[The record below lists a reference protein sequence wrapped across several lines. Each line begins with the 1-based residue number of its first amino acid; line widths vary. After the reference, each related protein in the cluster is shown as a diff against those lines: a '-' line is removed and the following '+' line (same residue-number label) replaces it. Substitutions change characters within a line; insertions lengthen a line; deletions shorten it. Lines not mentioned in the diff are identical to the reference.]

1 MSVKQGLATVGYVH
15 NLNDFTFSF
24 DVSSDG
30 ILFSLFTLENVADKT
45 NHLSTNLQLEDREI
59 SISFTEQ
66 ELLKDTLSYV
76 IFGVQLDGKK
86 TKVASITFSHTQNVP
101 DVTLIVGAP
110 RSGTTALGGSLR
122 TSTEYSGHE
131 ESHVAPLFQHLI
143 SSCDQYFTDSP
154 ASKNA
159 GTLAYDVTPTHIE
172 AELLNVL
179 RRIHR
184 VFYGDKFVIDKTPG
198 IPMIEALP
206 VLLRAYPHAKV
217 IFCKRRGIEN
227 VRSRLKKFG
236 DTKFENHCQ
245 QWTRTLIQW
254 RNAQKVISVMLG
266 HSQWKLE
273 VEQFELANE
282 PAPVVEK
289 IAAHLGLTQKQKDDM
304 SDFLR
309 RESPQQSYEKS
320 AISLEKTGWSEED
333 ISIFKRHCDKEMTRQ
348 GYSYTEDYYLR

>member
-1 MSVKQGLATVGYVH
+1 MGYVQK
-15 NLNDFTFSF
+15 LSEFTVSF
-24 DVSSDG
+24 GVLTDD
-30 ILFSLFTLENVADKT
+30 ILFSSFALENVADKT
-45 NHLSTNLQLEDREI
+45 SHLTPSLLTPSLQFENSEV
-59 SISFTEQ
+59 SVSFTED
-66 ELLKDTLSYV
+66 ELFKDTLSYV
-76 IFGVQLDGKK
+76 IFGVQVNGKR
-86 TKVASITFSHTQNVP
+86 TKVASITFSPTQNFP

-122 TSTEYSGHE
+122 ASTEYSGHE
-131 ESHVAPLFQHLI
+131 ESHVAPLFQQLI
-143 SSCDQYFTDSP
+143 SYCEQYFTDSP

-172 AELLNVL
+172 SELLNVL
-179 RRIHR
+179 RKIHK
-184 VFYGDKFVIDKTPG
+184 VFYGDRFVIDKTPG

-254 RNAQKVISVMLG
+254 RNAQKIITTMLG
-266 HSQWKLE
+266 HSKWKLE
-273 VEQFELANE
+273 VEQFELANK

-289 IAAHLGLTQKQKDDM
+289 IAAHLGLTHKQRDDM

-309 RESPQQSYEKS
+309 RESPQQSYEKN
-320 AISLEKTGWSEED
+320 AISLEKTGWTEED
-333 ISIFKRHCDKEMTRQ
+333 VTIFKRHCDKEMTRQ
-348 GYSYTEDYYLR
+348 GYSYTEGYYIK